1 MSIISVTRIPRKL
14 CRLATAGLLLLNGA
28 CAVQQEPAN
37 KYQTDIGS
45 SQVEAR
51 PVAEL
56 QNQALV
62 AIDNN
67 EFQLAIDYLQRA
79 INIQP
84 RNAWSWHYLGLSYR
98 HAEQYDQCLAMID
111 RSFSYSSYDDILELA
126 NARLKAQCQK
136 G

>member
-1 MSIISVTRIPRKL
+1 MSINRVTRFPCMF
-14 CRLATAGLLLLNGA
+14 CRLAIAGLLLLNGA
-28 CAVQQEPAN
+28 CTVQQAPAN
-37 KYQTDIGS
+37 KYQSDVGG

-56 QNQALV
+56 HDQALT
-62 AIDNN
+62 AMDNN
-67 EFQLAIDYLQRA
+67 QFQLAIDYLQRA

-84 RNAWSWHYLGLSYR
+84 RNAWSWHYLAQSYLHTR
-98 HAEQYDQCLAMID
+98 QYDQCLEMID

-126 NARLKAQCQK
+126 NVELKAQCQR